1 MSGLYESMNKYFEGK
16 YGDLDNAKKI
26 EKKPLN
32 ESKKSASRKPIKEAK
47 GSWLPVAKALTAAG
61 IKMDGDINSPVAARG
76 LADKVVSALE
86 DAKKG
91 ASESDIAQFD
101 RAIDIVNK
109 RRNSPALLLT
119 TIGTFYTGYK
129 IDAGAPKKTD
139 ECVDGKPVS
148 ERMGRKKKAIKE
160 SHRCS
165 YGTKNKINEAAGFP
179 KYFLAFDH
187 FEPDTL
193 FTIKV
198 NDEKQLKA
206 LKGWESWYI
215 KDITD
220 KKGFY
225 LIGHSDEAF
234 YLNKLPASN
243 KEALRKLMIDE
254 LKQKIKKDEEFFDYL
269 ETHLACIDED
279 VSLDLD
285 LSEDDDEA
293 AAQIADNWFES
304 IDDSYVDGD
313 SNFEFKFVT
322 MEEEKKNAADFSE
335 FDSESD
341 DEGFDESFKRA
352 SKSKINRKKVESLKS
367 APKRH
372 SLKESRKIVS
382 RKAMKEDLGED
393 IARYQRY
400 VDYDMK
406 HYGEISKKT
415 QNLIGK
421 AGLQVVKDQYG
432 DYEVTAG
439 RYEEACRFRKSM
451 KRMQEK
457 KNLDEADWVD
467 EDDDDGSEYD
477 DDYEQAFL
485 DALDVVMERHPGSQL
500 VFDTSVRGG
509 QGSIS
514 LVDQETGYETFWDT
528 SDEEAEFYVD
538 ASTAGSYDDLVE
550 LLADWLDTKYGEMKP
565 GTNSE
570 SSSSS
575 SVTDSD
581 KPSREPVREAKKKKK
596 GPDLWETIY
605 GDLTDDGTQ
614 RINPETGRPYINL
627 GAGYNYQD
635 QIAVDR
641 DGNIV
646 VKTKEERDLK
656 AAIDIADKYKDK
668 GVTYNISQS
677 KYDKKYPY
685 WMTIEIPDEYKECF
699 DESKLTEKRWAY
711 TVSDDVSREFRDA
724 VQSDDEDYERVRRAI
739 IAVYKDIY
747 ENTDLIDEDDY
758 EDWVT
763 EGVEVVD
770 FDDEDDVNFEL
781 GNLYDF
787 CDNASV
793 WIGI

>member
-1 MSGLYESMNKYFEGK
+1 MANLYESMNKYFETQ
-16 YGDLDNAKKI
+16 YGSDLDGVKKV
-26 EKKPLN
+26 EKKSLN
-32 ESKKSASRKPIKEAK
+32 ESKQKLGARKAMQEAK
-47 GSWLPVAKALTAAG
+47 DPSNFP
-61 IKMDGDINSPVAARG
+61 
-76 LADKVVSALE
+76 
-86 DAKKG
+86 
-91 ASESDIAQFD
+91 
-101 RAIDIVNK
+101 
-109 RRNSPALLLT
+109 
-119 TIGTFYTGYK
+119 
-129 IDAGAPKKTD
+129 
-139 ECVDGKPVS
+139 
-148 ERMGRKKKAIKE
+148 RMGRKKKAIKE
-160 SHRCS
+160 SHLS

-215 KDITD
+215 KDITN

-243 KEALRKLMIDE
+243 KEALRKLMVDE
-254 LKQKIKKDEEFFDYL
+254 LKQQIKEDEEFFDYP
-269 ETHLACIDED
+269 ETHLDCIDED

-293 AAQIADNWFES
+293 AVQIADNWFES

-313 SNFEFKFVT
+313 SSFEFKFVT

-335 FDSESD
+335 FDSESG
-341 DEGFDESFKRA
+341 DEGFDESCKSIVSRKAMKEARNPSNYPVAKALIAAGIKMDGDINSPAAAKKFADKVISVLEDAKKDA
-352 SKSKINRKKVESLKS
+352 SKSDVAQFDRAIDIVNKRRNSPALLLTTIGTFYTGYKSNAGAPEKKDECVDVKPVSEKM
-367 APKRH
+367 
-372 SLKESRKIVS
+372 SRKSRMMKEARHTSKAEGPYTSIKVDSSLGESKRIVS
-382 RKAMKEDLGED
+382 RKAMKEDLGKD

-415 QNLIGK
+415 QDFIDK

-439 RYEEACRFRKSM
+439 RYEEACKSHRFARG
-451 KRMQEK
+451 MQEK
-457 KNLDEADWVD
+457 KNLDECDCKDCTCDGACTCTD
-467 EDDDDGSEYD
+467 EHSCCGEG
-477 DDYEQAFL
+477 
-485 DALDVVMERHPGSQL
+485 ERSHE
-500 VFDTSVRGG
+500 V
-509 QGSIS
+509 I
-514 LVDQETGYETFWDT
+514 
-528 SDEEAEFYVD
+528 
-538 ASTAGSYDDLVE
+538 
-550 LLADWLDTKYGEMKP
+550 K
-565 GTNSE
+565 
-570 SSSSS
+570 
-575 SVTDSD
+575 
-581 KPSREPVREAKKKKK
+581 EAKKKKK

-614 RINPETGRPYINL
+614 RINPETGHPYINL

-635 QIAVDR
+635 QVAVDR

-668 GVTYNISQS
+668 GVTYNIDQS

-685 WMTIEIPDEYKECF
+685 WMTIEIPEEYKECF
-699 DESKLTEKRWAY
+699 KESKLTEKRWAY
-711 TVSDDVSREFRDA
+711 TVSDNVSREFRDA
-724 VQSDDEDYERVRRAI
+724 VQSDDEDYERVRKAI
-739 IAVYKDIY
+739 IAVYDDIH
-747 ENTDLIDEDDY
+747 ENTDLIDDDDY

-763 EGVEVVD
+763 EEAEVVD
-770 FDDEDDVNFEL
+770 LDDEDDVNYL
-781 GNLYDF
+781 LTQLYDF
-787 CDNASV
+787 CDNASI

>member
-16 YGDLDNAKKI
+16 YGDLDSAKKI
-26 EKKPLN
+26 EKKSLN
-32 ESKKSASRKPIKEAK
+32 ESKKSASRTPIKEAK

-61 IKMDGDINSPVAARG
+61 IKMNGDINSPVAARG

-148 ERMGRKKKAIKE
+148 E
-160 SHRCS
+160 
-165 YGTKNKINEAAGFP
+165 
-179 KYFLAFDH
+179 
-187 FEPDTL
+187 
-193 FTIKV
+193 KV
-198 NDEKQLKA
+198 D
-206 LKGWESWYI
+206 
-215 KDITD
+215 
-220 KKGFY
+220 
-225 LIGHSDEAF
+225 
-234 YLNKLPASN
+234 
-243 KEALRKLMIDE
+243 R
-254 LKQKIKKDEEFFDYL
+254 
-269 ETHLACIDED
+269 
-279 VSLDLD
+279 
-285 LSEDDDEA
+285 
-293 AAQIADNWFES
+293 
-304 IDDSYVDGD
+304 
-313 SNFEFKFVT
+313 
-322 MEEEKKNAADFSE
+322 
-335 FDSESD
+335 
-341 DEGFDESFKRA
+341 R
-352 SKSKINRKKVESLKS
+352 KVESLKS

-372 SLKESRKIVS
+372 DLKEAKRTAS

-451 KRMQEK
+451 KEVRGKE
-457 KNLDEADWVD
+457 NLDECDCKDCTCDGACTCTD
-467 EDDDDGSEYD
+467 EHDCC
-477 DDYEQAFL
+477 
-485 DALDVVMERHPGSQL
+485 
-500 VFDTSVRGG
+500 
-509 QGSIS
+509 
-514 LVDQETGYETFWDT
+514 
-528 SDEEAEFYVD
+528 
-538 ASTAGSYDDLVE
+538 
-550 LLADWLDTKYGEMKP
+550 GE
-565 GTNSE
+565 G
-570 SSSSS
+570 
-575 SVTDSD
+575 
-581 KPSREPVREAKKKKK
+581 KPSREPVKEAKKKKE
-596 GPDLWETIY
+596 PDLWETIY

-614 RINPETGRPYINL
+614 RINPETGHPYINL